1 MTQVTIKNEDGI
13 WGIHISGHAE
23 NPYPDTQ
30 GNLLCAS
37 ISILAYTLMQ
47 TVRDLEADGGLK
59 RYSEVCKDGEVQV
72 IAEPEYWSE
81 SQLEAKIE
89 VIKTGYELLERQFPG
104 MIRVGG
110 EMKNKTV

>member
-1 MTQVTIKNEDGI
+1 MTQVEIKNKDGI
-13 WGIHISGHAE
+13 WEIHISGHAE
-23 NPYPDTQ
+23 NPYPDMQ

-47 TVRDLEADGGLK
+47 TVRDLKAKGSLK
-59 RYSEVCKDGEVQV
+59 RCSESCKDGEVQV

-81 SQLEAKIE
+81 SQLEAKIG

-104 MIRVGG
+104 MVHVGG
-110 EMKNKTV
+110 EMGSKTV

>member
-1 MTQVTIKNEDGI
+1 
-13 WGIHISGHAE
+13 
-23 NPYPDTQ
+23 
-30 GNLLCAS
+30 
-37 ISILAYTLMQ
+37 MQ
-47 TVRDLEADGGLK
+47 TIRDLEEDGGLK